1 MSNQTVRNAD
11 TTLRTIDRVLRHQR
25 VMDLV
30 DNPTQGCG
38 FRAER
43 PHRDGRCANWGC
55 LGHVLYGYYCEPC
68 RQDTLTELGY
78 ADDAGNWKAR
88 QP

>member
-11 TTLRTIDRVLRHQR
+11 ATIRTIDRVLRHQR

-30 DNPTQGCG
+30 DNPTQGRG
-38 FRAER
+38 FRLER
-43 PHRDGRCANWGC
+43 LSRDGRCANYGC

-68 RQDTLTELGY
+68 RQDKLDELGY
-78 ADDAGNWKAR
+78 ADDDGNWAAR

>member
-1 MSNQTVRNAD
+1 MSIETLASAD
-11 TTLRTIDRVLRHQR
+11 KAPRTIDLVLRHQR

-38 FRAER
+38 FRLGR
-43 PHRDGRCANWGC
+43 PSRDGRCANYGC
-55 LGHVLYGYYCEPC
+55 LRPVLYGYYCEPC
-68 RQDTLTELGY
+68 RQDKLDELGY
-78 ADDAGNWKAR
+78 ADDAGNWAAR

>member
-1 MSNQTVRNAD
+1 MTSETLAAAD
-11 TTLRTIDRVLRHQR
+11 NTLRSIDRALRFQT

-30 DNPTQGCG
+30 DNPTQGRG

-43 PHRDGRCANWGC
+43 PNMDGRCATWKC
-55 LGHVLYGYYCEPC
+55 LGHVLYGFYCEPC
-68 RQDTLTELGY
+68 RQDRLAELNRPPKTE
-78 ADDAGNWKAR
+78 D